1 MATPESICK
10 FNQSGFCKFQSHCR
24 KQHIMEIC
32 SNTQCSMVTCIYRH
46 PRVCRYFSNFGR
58 CKFSDS
64 CSYLHEIDDKISEL
78 RSEQGKEIEKLR
90 QEVEE
95 LHKQV
100 EDLRNQISNQA
111 NFQSQAALVKSSIN
125 SNCSSI
131 TMVKSYHSN
140 PQAKL
145 GPVIPQLDGTMNS
158 FPPSNNTI
166 PFETQN
172 QPADVALKCET
183 CHKTFETEEQFHEH
197 DAAHQFCCD
206 ECFICFTTKV
216 MADLHELEE
225 HPNTHYADTYIPQS
239 TKLLFACGQPR
250 NPPTH

>member
-1 MATPESICK
+1 MDTPESICK

-58 CKFSDS
+58 CKISDS
-64 CSYLHEIDDKISEL
+64 CSYLHEIDDIISEL

-125 SNCSSI
+125 SNCSSF
-131 TMVKSYHSN
+131 TMVKSNHSN
-140 PQAKL
+140 PKSNL
-145 GPVIPQLDGTMNS
+145 DQL
-158 FPPSNNTI
+158 FPS
-166 PFETQN
+166 
-172 QPADVALKCET
+172 
-183 CHKTFETEEQFHEH
+183 
-197 DAAHQFCCD
+197 
-206 ECFICFTTKV
+206 
-216 MADLHELEE
+216 
-225 HPNTHYADTYIPQS
+225 
-239 TKLLFACGQPR
+239 
-250 NPPTH
+250 